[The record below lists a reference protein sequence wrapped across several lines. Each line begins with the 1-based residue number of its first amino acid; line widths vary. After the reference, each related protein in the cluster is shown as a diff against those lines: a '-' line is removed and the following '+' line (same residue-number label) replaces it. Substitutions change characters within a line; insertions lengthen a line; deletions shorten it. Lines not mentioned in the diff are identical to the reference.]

1 MPDLTDFQLEVTR
14 LFFSLP
20 ASKGFLLA
28 GGAALVA
35 QHLTTR
41 PTEDL
46 DFFTAPDRG
55 HVPTA
60 RNALEAAARE
70 QGWASE
76 RIHDS
81 DTFCRL
87 VIRSGAAEVVTDLAV
102 DTPPDFPASSTAAGP
117 TLAPEELA
125 GRKLLA
131 LFDRAAARDFADVR
145 L

>member
-28 GGAALVA
+28 GGAALLA

-46 DFFTAPDRG
+46 DFFTAPDHG
-55 HVPTA
+55 HVPAA
-60 RNALEAAARE
+60 RDALEAAARE
-70 QGWASE
+70 QGWATE

-102 DTPPDFPASSTAAGP
+102 DGSSVIWS
-117 TLAPEELA
+117 
-125 GRKLLA
+125 
-131 LFDRAAARDFADVR
+131 RAARR
-145 L
+145 SSL